1 MRSRILPLSVLLI
14 FSLLLTSCGASK
26 SQIPQTKEARKLAK
40 KVDYDPPAP
49 AIAINTAEPDDT
61 PEDDRVYKITSY
73 ALDFKGTKYKFGGT
87 TSNGM
92 DCSGLVYTSFLKED
106 IPLPRTSRAMSLEG
120 ERLSLEDVNI
130 GDLLFFETNKNKKV
144 VNHVGLVV
152 EIQPG
157 QILFIHSTTSLGV
170 IISSL
175 SENYWFE
182 HFVMA
187 RRVI

>member
-1 MRSRILPLSVLLI
+1 MRSRILTLSVLLI
-14 FSLLLTSCGASK
+14 FSLFLTSCGASK

-40 KVDYDPPAP
+40 KVKFNPPAP
-49 AIAINTAEPDDT
+49 AVAIKTAKPEEL
-61 PEDDRVYKITSY
+61 PEDNRVYNITSH
-73 ALDFKGTKYKFGGT
+73 ALDYQGTKYKFGGT
-87 TSNGM
+87 TSDGM

-106 IPLPRTSRAMSLEG
+106 IPLPRTSRAMSLQG
-120 ERLSLEDVNI
+120 ERLSLDDVNI

-175 SENYWFE
+175 SENYWFD

>member
-1 MRSRILPLSVLLI
+1 VLLI

-26 SQIPQTKEARKLAK
+26 SQIPHTKETSTKQARKLAK
-40 KVDYDPPAP
+40 KVKYNPPAP
-49 AIAINTAEPDDT
+49 AIAINTAEPDEM